1 MQIYSPSNELIYT
14 GYVGDQSYRY
24 KSIAG
29 DNTLTVYISTPNYIE
44 IPIGSYVYFQRDN
57 TTTGEYYYLL
67 RPQNLIKNHTQNWE
81 YVLVLEAQQYLLRT
95 RQFKFFTE
103 STTGAPD
110 KPYKLKGW
118 YTATPFEWLTMIVR
132 NMNDGDTGWTIGSY
146 IDAGRKLIE
155 YSGETCLEFLQ
166 KIADEFNTEWYII
179 GKQISIGKIEKTP
192 EAPIPLSY
200 GYGNGLK
207 SGVKR
212 DIGDTD
218 RKNRMLVI
226 GGDRNIYRSKYGSD
240 TLLLPKNYTIKYDGT
255 YFEGE
260 AGYNS
265 SIAIEYKTDA
275 NGMYV
280 ERADKDPNE
289 LLSEGLYENT
299 DIYPM
304 REGTVSGVVAVDDSK
319 ALYDII
325 DEDNTI
331 DYNDYWADQEKATIA
346 FQKADMLT
354 GKEFEINKYDHSL
367 KRFELVPITDADVE
381 MPKGVFIP
389 YVGDKYAVFNIYVP
403 TEYIQDAELRLLK
416 ATVKNFYE
424 ASMQKFIIT
433 CELSTVYSKANWSTI
448 GNKLDIGYFVS
459 FSDPQFF
466 TDPQLIRIIGVKD
479 YVNQP
484 YKPQL
489 ELSNEV
495 RVNSWSSMKADI
507 RDSETTTDRVN
518 QGNMAQTRRMWRDL
532 EETQK
537 ALYDP
542 DGDFFTQFI
551 QPLYVQTMQLVAG
564 TKSLQFEFLDKDNHS
579 IKSDLPTPTYNSVD
593 KSLLIAPRA
602 LKHLTI
608 GIDDITPES
617 NRVYLIWDINTQTF
631 ILDPTK
637 PYYIYAKCD
646 KSGTTGEYIASLVPI
661 ETEQVSGYYHFWIGL
676 SNSEYDSSRSWR
688 TMYGFTEILPGQITT
703 DRIVS
708 ADGNNILDLVNNI
721 LLITNGLSGDL
732 EQTLSYQSGQ
742 LDVTNATVKKS
753 LKVDGSAIIAG
764 FKFYNDRIESVKTIT
779 YGSTVYPAVR
789 IIGDETQGFIE
800 LNSLVTRWTES
811 GGVENVL
818 QSIKIDS
825 ATGEVS
831 SRTSDGN
838 VSRFDSQGY
847 LSNRAGTDAVSATT
861 GVSLKSSIVGL
872 GNGKMDK
879 SSWGNNWGIVGVYGS
894 AYNSSSNPAPAYGG
908 WFDNLKV
915 NGFVPNLIKLF
926 TDSSST
932 TNLNKLTTMVVC
944 ASTDQKTIYL
954 PSDADVGTTIWLK
967 QWGAGSMRVYPSS
980 GSKLFDDS
988 TENSYRD
995 VVHGHCALCTFIGDI
1010 SFTGGSTYP
1019 VWLYSEFAI

>member
-1 MQIYSPSNELIYT
+1 MQIYSPYNELIYT

-67 RPQNLIKNHTQNWE
+67 RPQNLTKNHTQNWE

-103 STTGAPD
+103 STTSAPD
-110 KPYKLKGW
+110 KPYRLKGW

-132 NMNDGDTGWTIGSY
+132 NMNDGDTGWSIGSY

-155 YSGETCLEFLQ
+155 YSGETCLEFIQ

-226 GGDRNIYRSKYGSD
+226 GSDRNIYRSKYGSD

-325 DEDNTI
+325 DSANTI
-331 DYNDYWADQEKATIA
+331 NFNDYWADQEKATVA
-346 FQKADMLT
+346 FQSGMLN
-354 GKEFEINKYDHSL
+354 GKEFEINKYDHTL

-389 YVGDKYAVFNIYVP
+389 AIGDKYAVFNIYVP

-424 ASMQKFIIT
+424 ASLQKFIIT

-551 QPLYVQTMQLVAG
+551 QPLYIQTMQLIAG

-579 IKSDLPTPTYNSVD
+579 IKSDLPTPTYNPVD

-617 NRVYLIWDINTQTF
+617 NRVYLIWDIDTETF

-661 ETEQVSGYYHFWIGL
+661 ETEQVTGYYHFWIGL

-708 ADGNNILDLVNNI
+708 ADGNSYLDLVNNTLRAGNIDWNVTQPNQLTIQGQINAIAAI
-721 LLITNGLSGDL
+721 LGGFRIDNTKIESISKDSSDNPNISLNGYTGEAYITGKFQSNNNGNRIVIDPETRDVKLMSPDGKTLGQWIFGGDGSQLNLGSIDL
-732 EQTLSYQSGQ
+732 EGNLGAYTPTGFFLFEQSEDGINKFNGKFYDKQFSLGYEQVSFPYDLISGIKMRINNSNNLIITLKNLPTSSSYPTG
-742 LDVTNATVKKS
+742 TVWNDNGI
-753 LKVDGSAIIAG
+753 LKV
-764 FKFYNDRIESVKTIT
+764 V
-779 YGSTVYPAVR
+779 
-789 IIGDETQGFIE
+789 Q
-800 LNSLVTRWTES
+800 
-811 GGVENVL
+811 
-818 QSIKIDS
+818 
-825 ATGEVS
+825 
-831 SRTSDGN
+831 
-838 VSRFDSQGY
+838 
-847 LSNRAGTDAVSATT
+847 
-861 GVSLKSSIVGL
+861 
-872 GNGKMDK
+872 
-879 SSWGNNWGIVGVYGS
+879 
-894 AYNSSSNPAPAYGG
+894 
-908 WFDNLKV
+908 
-915 NGFVPNLIKLF
+915 
-926 TDSSST
+926 
-932 TNLNKLTTMVVC
+932 
-944 ASTDQKTIYL
+944 
-954 PSDADVGTTIWLK
+954 
-967 QWGAGSMRVYPSS
+967 
-980 GSKLFDDS
+980 
-988 TENSYRD
+988 
-995 VVHGHCALCTFIGDI
+995 
-1010 SFTGGSTYP
+1010 
-1019 VWLYSEFAI
+1019 

>member
-67 RPQNLIKNHTQNWE
+67 RPQNLTKNHTQNWE

-103 STTGAPD
+103 STTSAPD
-110 KPYKLKGW
+110 KPYRLKGW
-118 YTATPFEWLTMIVR
+118 YTATPFEWLTMLVR
-132 NMNDGDTGWTIGSY
+132 NMNDGDTGWSIGSY
-146 IDAGRKLIE
+146 IDADRKLIE
-155 YSGETCLEFLQ
+155 YSGETCLEFIQ
-166 KIADEFNTEWYII
+166 KIADEFNTEWYIV

-192 EAPIPLSY
+192 EAPIHLSY

-226 GGDRNIYRSKYGSD
+226 GSDRNIYRSKYGSD

-265 SIAIEYKTDA
+265 SIAIEYKTDP

-280 ERADKDPNE
+280 ERADKDPSE

-325 DEDNTI
+325 DSANTI
-331 DYNDYWADQEKATIA
+331 NFNDYWADQEKATVA
-346 FQKADMLT
+346 FQSGMLN
-354 GKEFEINKYDHSL
+354 GKEFEINKYDNTL

-381 MPKGVFIP
+381 MPKGVFVP
-389 YVGDKYAVFNIYVP
+389 AVGDKYAVFNIYVP

-424 ASMQKFIIT
+424 AGMQKFIIT

-466 TDPQLIRIIGVKD
+466 TEPQLIRIIGVKD

-495 RVNSWSSMKADI
+495 RVNSWSSMQADI

-551 QPLYVQTMQLVAG
+551 QPLYIQTMQLVAG

-637 PYYIYAKCD
+637 HYYIYAKCD

-703 DRIVS
+703 DSIVS
-708 ADGNNILDLVNNI
+708 ADGNSYLDLVNNTLKAGNLDWNVTQPDQLTIQGQINAITAI
-721 LLITNGLSGDL
+721 LGGFIIDNTKIESISKDSSDNPNISLNGYTGEAYITGKFQSNNNGNRIVIDPETRDIKLISPDGKTLGQWIFGGDGSQLNLGSIDL
-732 EQTLSYQSGQ
+732 EGNLGAYTPTGFFLFEESEDGINKFNGKFYDKQFSLGYEQVSFPYDLISGIRMRINNSNN
-742 LDVTNATVKKS
+742 LIIS
-753 LKVDGSAIIAG
+753 LKNLPTNPSYPSGTVW
-764 FKFYNDRIESVKTIT
+764 ND
-779 YGSTVYPAVR
+779 
-789 IIGDETQGFIE
+789 
-800 LNSLVTRWTES
+800 N
-811 GGVENVL
+811 GV
-818 QSIKIDS
+818 
-825 ATGEVS
+825 
-831 SRTSDGN
+831 
-838 VSRFDSQGY
+838 
-847 LSNRAGTDAVSATT
+847 
-861 GVSLKSSIVGL
+861 
-872 GNGKMDK
+872 
-879 SSWGNNWGIVGVYGS
+879 
-894 AYNSSSNPAPAYGG
+894 
-908 WFDNLKV
+908 LKV
-915 NGFVPNLIKLF
+915 V
-926 TDSSST
+926 
-932 TNLNKLTTMVVC
+932 
-944 ASTDQKTIYL
+944 
-954 PSDADVGTTIWLK
+954 
-967 QWGAGSMRVYPSS
+967 
-980 GSKLFDDS
+980 
-988 TENSYRD
+988 
-995 VVHGHCALCTFIGDI
+995 
-1010 SFTGGSTYP
+1010 
-1019 VWLYSEFAI
+1019 

>member
-67 RPQNLIKNHTQNWE
+67 RPQNLTKNHTQNWE

-103 STTGAPD
+103 STTSAPD
-110 KPYKLKGW
+110 KPYRLKGW
-118 YTATPFEWLTMIVR
+118 YTATPFEWLTMLVR

-155 YSGETCLEFLQ
+155 YSGETCLEFIQ

-226 GGDRNIYRSKYGSD
+226 GSDRNIYRSKYGSD

-304 REGTVSGVVAVDDSK
+304 REGTVSGVVAIDDSK

-325 DEDNTI
+325 DSANTI
-331 DYNDYWADQEKATIA
+331 NFNDYWADQEKATVA
-346 FQKADMLT
+346 FQSGMLN
-354 GKEFEINKYDHSL
+354 GKEFEINKYDNTL

-389 YVGDKYAVFNIYVP
+389 SVGDKYAVFNIYVP
-403 TEYIQDAELRLLK
+403 TEYIQDAEIRLLK

-466 TDPQLIRIIGVKD
+466 TEPQLIRIIGVKD

-551 QPLYVQTMQLVAG
+551 QPLYIQTMQLIAG

-579 IKSDLPTPTYNSVD
+579 IKSDLPTPTYNPVD

-617 NRVYLIWDINTQTF
+617 NRVYLIWDIDTETF

-661 ETEQVSGYYHFWIGL
+661 ETEQVTGYYHFWIGL

-708 ADGNNILDLVNNI
+708 ADGNSYLDLVNNTLRAGNIDWNVTQPNQLTIQGQINALSAI
-721 LLITNGLSGDL
+721 LGGFTIDNTKLQSLAEDGSGNPLIWLNGVTGDAFISGSFQGKVISEDPVTGDKIIIDAINKSISFLDVYNKPYGNIYFTRNVSSGGSIVTYESFVELYHNVYINGSFQGNLQRYMTLSPNEIIFKQALNKTLRIPYILQNNTIGLTTGDL
-732 EQTLSYQSGQ
+732 WNDGG
-742 LDVTNATVKKS
+742 
-753 LKVDGSAIIAG
+753 KV
-764 FKFYNDRIESVKTIT
+764 SV
-779 YGSTVYPAVR
+779 V
-789 IIGDETQGFIE
+789 
-800 LNSLVTRWTES
+800 
-811 GGVENVL
+811 
-818 QSIKIDS
+818 
-825 ATGEVS
+825 
-831 SRTSDGN
+831 
-838 VSRFDSQGY
+838 
-847 LSNRAGTDAVSATT
+847 
-861 GVSLKSSIVGL
+861 
-872 GNGKMDK
+872 
-879 SSWGNNWGIVGVYGS
+879 
-894 AYNSSSNPAPAYGG
+894 
-908 WFDNLKV
+908 
-915 NGFVPNLIKLF
+915 
-926 TDSSST
+926 
-932 TNLNKLTTMVVC
+932 
-944 ASTDQKTIYL
+944 
-954 PSDADVGTTIWLK
+954 
-967 QWGAGSMRVYPSS
+967 
-980 GSKLFDDS
+980 
-988 TENSYRD
+988 
-995 VVHGHCALCTFIGDI
+995 
-1010 SFTGGSTYP
+1010 
-1019 VWLYSEFAI
+1019 